1 MVTTASTADERFL
14 GLLRPIERELEG
26 YARRMVWRA
35 EDAPDVLQNAVLRAY
50 RAFDRYRDD
59 ASFKAWMFKI
69 LTNEIFTINRRHGR
83 LAKFEVQVEDSH
95 LDTLSALQQA
105 TEYTDWLT
113 SPEALADALDQDIV
127 SALRELS
134 EVERA
139 VLLLRSVGD
148 FRYREIRDALGIPMG
163 SVMGHLH
170 RARRKMRD
178 VLRTKKTG
186 VPST

>member
-1 MVTTASTADERFL
+1 MVTDLPRAEERFL
-14 GLLRPIERELEG
+14 GLLRPIERDLES

-35 EDAPDVLQNAVLRAY
+35 EDAPDALQNAVLRAY

-83 LAKFEVQVEDSH
+83 VAKFEVQVEDSK
-95 LDTLSALQQA
+95 LDTLGALQQA

-113 SPEALADALDQDIV
+113 SPDALADALDENILA
-127 SALRELS
+127 ALKDLS

-139 VLLLRSVGD
+139 VLMLRAIGD

-170 RARRKMRD
+170 RARHKMRD
-178 VLRTKKTG
+178 ALRPRKTE
-186 VPST
+186 VRTT